1 VDAPPTAGAGCEP
14 AFDVAGGVEM
24 PVGGMTG
31 IAELGFSLGLT
42 DIEKDAADK
51 QEDSSTKTRT
61 IFLSLGIRL

>member
-1 VDAPPTAGAGCEP
+1 
-14 AFDVAGGVEM
+14 M